1 MDCKLIIEVGNQQ
14 KITATITIMSETATA
29 PLTGKALLQKVKELS
44 HLPRRETAKRCGYYT
59 TTKDNQT
66 RVNLTDF
73 YDAVLAAKG
82 VPLDPEGAKDGR
94 GREPTYR
101 VSVHKNGQIVIGST
115 YTQAMGLKEGDKFE
129 IKLGYKH
136 IHLKQLDTDDG
147 DEAES

>member
-1 MDCKLIIEVGNQQ
+1 
-14 KITATITIMSETATA
+14 MSETATA
-29 PLTGKALLQKVKELS
+29 ALTGKALLQKVKELS
-44 HLPRRETAKRCGYYT
+44 HLPRRETAKKCGYYT
-59 TTKDNQT
+59 ITKDKQT

-136 IHLKQLDTDDG
+136 IHLKQIDSEG
-147 DEAES
+147 NGVVEN

>member
-1 MDCKLIIEVGNQQ
+1 MSEAA
-14 KITATITIMSETATA
+14 TAT
-29 PLTGKALLQKVKELS
+29 LTGKALLQKVKELS
-44 HLPRRETAKRCGYYT
+44 HLPRRETAKKCGYYT
-59 TTKDNQT
+59 ITKDNQT

-136 IHLKQLDTDDG
+136 IHLKQIDG
-147 DEAES
+147 EENGAADN

>member
-1 MDCKLIIEVGNQQ
+1 M
-14 KITATITIMSETATA
+14 TETATT
-29 PLTGKALLQKVKELS
+29 PLKGKALLQKVKELS

-59 TTKDNQT
+59 ITKDNQT

-82 VPLDPEGAKDGR
+82 VPLDAEGTKDGR
-94 GREPTYR
+94 GREPTYK

-115 YTQAMGLKEGDKFE
+115 YTQAMGLKEGDQFE

-136 IHLKQLDTDDG
+136 IHLKQIEDDEETG
-147 DEAES
+147 DEN

>member
-1 MDCKLIIEVGNQQ
+1 
-14 KITATITIMSETATA
+14 MSETATA
-29 PLTGKALLQKVKELS
+29 ALTGKALLQKVKELS

-59 TTKDNQT
+59 VTKDNQT

-136 IHLKQLDTDDG
+136 IHLKQLDEEG
-147 DEAES
+147 NANEEN